1 MTPRTTTSTRLLCL
15 LLLVAVVAFA
25 VAGCSKGGSK
35 KSGGTTSGNSTSS
48 SPGPSQSSGTP
59 PPSVFG
65 VVHRYASTSSLKGNG
80 KKTLAVVDACG
91 TCGGDSRMNTA
102 LKKVTGELGW
112 KLLVV
117 DANGDQS
124 KGIADFNTMIQR
136 KVDGII
142 SASWDPYTLSG
153 VIKKA
158 NTAHIPFVVTAGDWV
173 PGAAFACCM
182 DSPQMGQMEAAW
194 VYQRLFSKGDIVMF
208 DVPGAR
214 DVAERKATFTSL
226 IKLFPNM
233 KIVEDQQIN
242 FQDPTGGARRTM
254 SSLLLKYHGK
264 IAAVW
269 APWDD
274 PAIGASEAIDAS
286 QYRGKVF
293 VVGNDGGPDARA
305 RICGNSSF
313 DGTVYVA
320 YEDWA
325 KVLVQEF
332 GQIFQGK
339 GPSGR
344 WLYTPQFII
353 SRRLNNC
360 PSGKQLPPS
369 AGYYYSY
376 WTR

>member
-1 MTPRTTTSTRLLCL
+1 MNGEVERKRGRWLPALLAPL
-15 LLLVAVVAFA
+15 TAAAITAVVLT
-25 VAGCSKGGSK
+25 GGSA
-35 KSGGTTSGNSTSS
+35 SGGTRALSAAGLAQATA
-48 SPGPSQSSGTP
+48 PPS
-59 PPSVFG
+59 SVFG
-65 VVHRYASTSSLKGNG
+65 VVHRYQNLAEI
-80 KKTLAVVDACG
+80 KKVGHKTIAVVDACG
-91 TCGGDSRMNTA
+91 TCGGDARMNKA
-102 LKKVTGELGW
+102 LKKITAQLGW
-112 KLLVV
+112 SLIVL

-124 KGIADFNTMIQR
+124 KGTADFNTMIQK
-136 KVDGII
+136 KVNGII
-142 SASWDPYTLSG
+142 AASWDPYTLSAD
-153 VIKKA
+153 IKKA
-158 NTAHIPFVVTAGDWV
+158 NAAHIPFAVTAGDWV

-182 DSPQMGQMEAAW
+182 DSPQMGTMEAEW
-194 VYQRLFSKGDIVMF
+194 VYQRLFSKGNIVMF

-214 DVAERKATFTSL
+214 DVAQRKATFTSL

-242 FQDPTGGARRTM
+242 FTDPTGGAKRTM
-254 SSLLLKYHGK
+254 ASLLLKYHGN

-286 QYRGKVF
+286 QYKGKIF
-293 VVGNDGGPDARA
+293 VVGNDGGPDALS

-332 GQIFQGK
+332 GHLFK
-339 GPSGR
+339 GQAIDGR
-344 WLYTPQFII
+344 WLFTPQFIV

-360 PSGKQLPPS
+360 PAAGKPAPS
-369 AGYYYSY
+369 AGYFYSY
-376 WTR
+376 WTK

>member
-1 MTPRTTTSTRLLCL
+1 MSRRVQRRWRFNPVLAAALLAAVLAAVGLTSG
-15 LLLVAVVAFA
+15 A
-25 VAGCSKGGSK
+25 
-35 KSGGTTSGNSTSS
+35 SGGNQALSAKWLAQATA
-48 SPGPSQSSGTP
+48 PPS
-59 PPSVFG
+59 SVFG
-65 VVHRYASTSSLKGNG
+65 VVHHYQSLAAI
-80 KKTLAVVDACG
+80 KKIGHKTIAVVDACG
-91 TCGGDSRMNTA
+91 TCGGDSRMNKA
-102 LKKVTGELGW
+102 LQSVTKQLGW
-112 KLLVV
+112 SLLVV

-124 KGIADFNTMIQR
+124 KGIADFNTMIQK
-136 KVDGII
+136 KVNGII
-142 SASWDPYTLSG
+142 SASWDPYTLSA

-158 NTAHIPFVVTAGDWV
+158 NAAHIPFAVTAGDWV
-173 PGAAFACCM
+173 PGAEFACCM
-182 DSPQMGQMEAAW
+182 DSPQMGTMQAAW
-194 VYQRLFSKGDIVMF
+194 VYQRLFSKGNIVMF

-242 FQDPTGGARRTM
+242 FQDPTGGAKRTM
-254 SSLLLKYHGK
+254 ASLLLKYKGN

-286 QYRGKVF
+286 PYKGKIF
-293 VVGNDGGPDARA
+293 VVGNDGGPDARS

-325 KVLVQEF
+325 KVLVQVF
-332 GQIFQGK
+332 GRVFTGK
-339 GPSGR
+339 SPSGR

-353 SRRLNNC
+353 SRQLGNC
-360 PSGKQLPPS
+360 PPPGKLPPS

-376 WTR
+376 WTK

>member
-1 MTPRTTTSTRLLCL
+1 MNRRLERGRWRLAPAL
-15 LLLVAVVAFA
+15 IAALTAAALTA
-25 VAGCSKGGSK
+25 VALTGGSA
-35 KSGGTTSGNSTSS
+35 SGGNTSASAKLLAQATA
-48 SPGPSQSSGTP
+48 PPS
-59 PPSVFG
+59 SVFG
-65 VVHRYASTSSLKGNG
+65 VVHRYQSLAQV
-80 KKTLAVVDACG
+80 KKVGHKTIAVVDACG
-91 TCGGDSRMNTA
+91 TCGGDSRMNKA
-102 LKKVTGELGW
+102 LQSVAKQLGW
-112 KLLVV
+112 TLIVV

-124 KGIADFNTMIQR
+124 KGIADFNTMMQK
-136 KVDGII
+136 KVDGLI
-142 SASWDPYTLSG
+142 SASWDPYTLSS

-158 NTAHIPFVVTAGDWV
+158 NAAHIPFVVTAGDWV
-173 PGAAFACCM
+173 PGAKFACCM
-182 DSPQMGQMEAAW
+182 DSPQMGTMQAAW
-194 VYQRLFSKGDIVMF
+194 VYQRLFSKGNIVMF

-233 KIVEDQQIN
+233 KIVEDQQVN
-242 FQDPTGGARRTM
+242 FQDPTGGAKRTM
-254 SSLLLKYHGK
+254 ASLLLKYKGN

-274 PAIGASEAIDAS
+274 PAIGASEAIDS
-286 QYRGKVF
+286 SKYKGKIF
-293 VVGNDGGPDARA
+293 VVGNDGGPDARS

-325 KVLVQEF
+325 RVLVQEF
-332 GQIFQGK
+332 ARIFKGQ

-353 SRRLNNC
+353 SRLLGNC
-360 PSGKQLPPS
+360 PASGKLPPS

-376 WTR
+376 WTK